1 MLVSF
6 LQIYNDDLFLLR
18 LTLAGTP
25 EYVNRNTWLSCGV
38 QHTQRG
44 IRLVMEQ
51 INTKL
56 VMETEHKWEWRV
68 CRLPC
73 MLLVS
78 KIKLVISN
86 SLLRAVVAIS
96 SRVSVWVL
104 LSANSAILQLYHGEN
119 KLIFNEM
126 TMRSTLY

>member
-1 MLVSF
+1 MEYLTFSFDHCAVYSSSIYAMLVSF

-44 IRLVMEQ
+44 IRLLMEQ

-56 VMETEHKWEWRV
+56 VA
-68 CRLPC
+68 
-73 MLLVS
+73 S
-78 KIKLVISN
+78 IIKIKIS
-86 SLLRAVVAIS
+86 
-96 SRVSVWVL
+96 
-104 LSANSAILQLYHGEN
+104 ILG
-119 KLIFNEM
+119 
-126 TMRSTLY
+126 